1 MNGEVQT
8 ADYVA
13 LLEAVKAEI
22 AGSRVR
28 AARAVNAELIGMYRR
43 IGTLILERQAEQ
55 GWGTRVIERL
65 AADLR
70 ASFPNARGLG
80 RRNLHYMRAFA
91 EAWPEE
97 VQQAAAQLPWSHI
110 MVLLDRLD
118 DQPLPT
124 HIALVLF
131 APLAHGWKKTCTRTV
146 LMTSLLPLTTSTRA
160 GESTGGAG
168 RGR

>member
-13 LLEAVKAEI
+13 LLEAVKAEV

-28 AARAVNAELIGMYRR
+28 AARAVNAELIGMYWR
-43 IGTLILERQAEQ
+43 IGDLILERQAAQ

-91 EAWPEE
+91 EEWPEN
-97 VQQAAAQLPWSHI
+97 VPQAVAQIPWGHVR
-110 MVLLDRLD
+110 VLLDRLGGINAATATS
-118 DQPLPT
+118 PRGGRRARSGWPRSPP
-124 HIALVLF
+124 
-131 APLAHGWKKTCTRTV
+131 APRWRTR
-146 LMTSLLPLTTSTRA
+146 
-160 GESTGGAG
+160 
-168 RGR
+168 